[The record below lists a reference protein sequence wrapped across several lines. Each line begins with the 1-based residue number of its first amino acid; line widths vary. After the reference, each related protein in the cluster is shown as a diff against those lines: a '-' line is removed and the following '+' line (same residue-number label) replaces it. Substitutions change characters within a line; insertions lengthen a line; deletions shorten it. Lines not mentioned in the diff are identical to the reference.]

1 MKHYQSAHVKLFHG
15 DMIDNVFRFVALVK
29 SDLQLTLCL
38 VIKLGVELR
47 PVESECH
54 LLFREEQD
62 TTVVK

>member
-1 MKHYQSAHVKLFHG
+1 
-15 DMIDNVFRFVALVK
+15 
-29 SDLQLTLCL
+29 LTLCL

-54 LLFREEQD
+54 LLFRAEQD